1 MTFFSSTTYSRSTGR
16 PPPHQRLG
24 IDVLEIGSA
33 EAWASAGYVH
43 RLYGRMALGRMA
55 NYIHVSAHCI
65 RGIARLMEMWKGSA
79 PRERW
84 AAGCFIEPSVEPS
97 DVAEWFCEPLDWAE
111 QVYSRRR
118 RLFARWQHTESLA
131 RAAVGMFLDDP
142 APEQIRERCLEV
154 LKVSDIPLCRRVLTS
169 EQVQRMWQ
177 SQLSRLAG

>member
-1 MTFFSSTTYSRSTGR
+1 MTFFSSTTHSRRIGNR
-16 PPPHQRLG
+16 FHREMLG
-24 IDVLEIGSA
+24 IDVLEVGSA
-33 EAWASAGYVH
+33 EAWASAGYLH
-43 RLYGRMALGRMA
+43 RLRGTVTQVRMVELTHISLR
-55 NYIHVSAHCI
+55 CI
-65 RGIARLMEMWKGSA
+65 RGIARLMEMWKGTA

-84 AAGCFIEPSVEPS
+84 AAGCYIDPSVEPS
-97 DVAEWFCEPLDWAE
+97 DVADWFSEPIDWAE

-118 RLFARWQHTESLA
+118 RLYDRWQHTESLA